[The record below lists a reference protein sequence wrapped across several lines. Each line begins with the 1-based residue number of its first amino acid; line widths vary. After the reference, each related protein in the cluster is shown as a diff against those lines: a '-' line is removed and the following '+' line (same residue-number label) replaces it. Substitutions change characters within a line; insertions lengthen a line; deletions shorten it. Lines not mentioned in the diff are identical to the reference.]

1 MPITIILRIN
11 DDSHAKDVLAVGAKD
26 LALGFLP
33 DASLHVDRV
42 SLCYRTP
49 EDEAAA
55 QAGEIDFKER
65 RDSWTNDPSSATA

>member
-11 DDSHAKDVLAVGAKD
+11 DDTHAKEILAVGAKD

-33 DASLHVDRV
+33 EASLHVDRV
-42 SLCYRTP
+42 SLCYRSP

-65 RDSWTNDPSSATA
+65 RDSWTNDKILP